1 MVGIIGV
8 VAEHIGS
15 KKMEEFCIED
25 GIVVA

>member
-25 GIVVA
+25 GIAVA